1 METIEEKEIRDLAK
15 EWEEDVMEVLER
27 WDSEMEE
34 LLADL
39 RRIATPSARS

>member
-1 METIEEKEIRDLAK
+1 MDTIEEKEIRDLAR
-15 EWEEDVMEVLER
+15 EWEEDVMEVLDR

-39 RRIATPSARS
+39 RRIATPAART